1 MTTLQLLTFGG
12 QSKSHSKKMKNQTL
26 FPLYNKDEGTDTPHP
41 PPQVSQDGGSSHVTP
56 LHARRI
62 YIETYGCQMNVS
74 DSELMAGILTQSGH
88 QTVPHLDDADVV
100 LVNTCAIRENA
111 ETKVI
116 NRLKHLNHRKRRH
129 PELIIG
135 VCGCMAQHLRDRL
148 LDAAPY
154 VDLVMGPDAYRNLP
168 VALDS
173 LAGDVKSH
181 VSLTDRDPFVGLR
194 LDKNEDYADI
204 APIRKEG
211 IRAWLTIQRGC
222 DKMCT
227 FCIVPFVR
235 GRERSLPL
243 KLLVEDVEKLVD
255 QGFKEVVLLGQ
266 TVNSYHDDSADFG
279 DLLYAVGEVN
289 GLERVRFTSPHPADA
304 TDSMIDAMAN
314 SPVVC
319 KHLHLPLQSGST
331 EVLERMRRTYTAEEY
346 RTLVSKLRERVPD
359 ISLTTDIIVGFCGET
374 DDEFMET
381 YQMMTDIRYD
391 SAFMFKYSEREGTLA
406 HKALPDDVPEVVKG
420 ERLEQIIELQENISA
435 NINKSAI
442 GDTVTVLVEGESR
455 RDADRYHGK
464 TDGFKTTVFP
474 KTGSQIG
481 DIVNVRVHST
491 TAHTLIGQI
500 V

>member
-1 MTTLQLLTFGG
+1 
-12 QSKSHSKKMKNQTL
+12 MKDQTL
-26 FPLYNKDEGTDTPHP
+26 FPLYNKGEHVETPQP
-41 PPQVSQDGGSSHVTP
+41 PPQKSQSVPHA
-56 LHARRI
+56 HARRV

-88 QTVPHLDDADVV
+88 QTVTHIDDADVV

-116 NRLKHLNHRKRRH
+116 NRLKHLNHRKRRQ

-135 VCGCMAQHLRDRL
+135 VCGCMAQHLRDKL

-173 LAGDVKSH
+173 LIGGVEAH
-181 VSLTDRDPFVGLR
+181 VSLKDRDPFLGLR
-194 LDKNEDYADI
+194 LDKSEDYADI

-266 TVNSYHDDSADFG
+266 TVNSYRDNGSDFG
-279 DLLYAVGEVN
+279 DLLYAVGEVD
-289 GLERVRFTSPHPADA
+289 GLARLRFTSPHPADA
-304 TDSMIDAMAN
+304 TESMIDAMAS
-314 SPVVC
+314 SPTVC

-331 EVLERMRRTYTAEEY
+331 PVLERMRRTYTAEEY
-346 RTLVSKLRERVPD
+346 RDLVSKLRERIPN
-359 ISLTTDIIVGFCGET
+359 ISLSTDIIVGFCGET
-374 DDEFMET
+374 DAEFRQT
-381 YQMMTDIRYD
+381 YQMMADIRYD
-391 SAFMFKYSEREGTLA
+391 SAFMFKYSERDGTLA
-406 HKALPDDVPEVVKG
+406 HKALPDDVPEAEKG
-420 ERLEQIIELQENISA
+420 ERLKQIIELQEQISA
-435 NINKSAI
+435 DINTAAV

-455 RDADRYHGK
+455 READKYHGK

-474 KTGSQIG
+474 KADSGIG
-481 DIVNVRVHST
+481 DVVNVHIHST

>member
-1 MTTLQLLTFGG
+1 
-12 QSKSHSKKMKNQTL
+12 MKNETL
-26 FPLYNKDEGTDTPHP
+26 FPLYNKNERIDAPHP
-41 PPQVSQDGGSSHVTP
+41 PPQDSQDTEFSGETP
-56 LHARRI
+56 THARRV

-74 DSELMAGILTQSGH
+74 DSELMAGILTQNGH

-135 VCGCMAQHLRDRL
+135 VCGCMAQHLRDKL

-168 VALDS
+168 AALDS
-173 LAGDVKSH
+173 LARGVELH
-181 VSLTDRDPFVGLR
+181 VSLKDRDPFVGLR
-194 LDKNEDYADI
+194 LDKSEDYADI

-266 TVNSYHDDSADFG
+266 TVNSYHDDNVDFG
-279 DLLYAVGEVN
+279 DLLYAIGEVN
-289 GLERVRFTSPHPADA
+289 GLERLRFTSPHPADA

-314 SPVVC
+314 SPTVC

-331 EVLERMRRTYTAEEY
+331 EVLERMRRTYTAEAY
-346 RTLVSKLRERVPD
+346 HTLVLKLRERIPD
-359 ISLTTDIIVGFCGET
+359 ITLTTDIIVGFCGET
-374 DDEFMET
+374 DAEFDET
-381 YQMMTDIRYD
+381 YQMMADIRYD
-391 SAFMFKYSEREGTLA
+391 SAFMFKYSERDGTLA
-406 HKALPDDVPEVVKG
+406 HKTLPDDVPETVKG
-420 ERLEQIIELQENISA
+420 ERLEQIIKLQENISA
-435 NINKSAI
+435 DINTAAV
-442 GDTVTVLVEGESR
+442 GDTVAVLVEGESR
-455 RDADRYHGK
+455 RDPDRYHGK

-474 KTGSQIG
+474 KADSKIG
-481 DIVNVRVHST
+481 EIVNVRVHTT
-491 TAHTLIGQI
+491 TAHTLIGQ
-500 V
+500 VV

>member
-1 MTTLQLLTFGG
+1 
-12 QSKSHSKKMKNQTL
+12 MKDQTL
-26 FPLYNKDEGTDTPHP
+26 FPLYNKDAQIETPHP
-41 PPQVSQDGGSSHVTP
+41 PPQKSQGVPHPDS
-56 LHARRI
+56 RRV

-74 DSELMAGILTQSGH
+74 DSELMAGILAQSGH
-88 QTVPHLDDADVV
+88 QTVTHIDDADVV

-116 NRLKHLNHRKRRH
+116 NRLKHLNHRKRRQ

-135 VCGCMAQHLRDRL
+135 VCGCMAQHLRDKL

-173 LAGDVKSH
+173 LIGGVEAH
-181 VSLTDRDPFVGLR
+181 VSLKDRDPFLGLR
-194 LDKNEDYADI
+194 LDKSEDYADI

-266 TVNSYHDDSADFG
+266 TVNSYRDNGSDFG
-279 DLLYAVGEVN
+279 DLLYAIGEVN
-289 GLERVRFTSPHPADA
+289 GLARVRFTSPHPADA
-304 TDSMIDAMAN
+304 TESMIDAMAS
-314 SPVVC
+314 SPTVC

-331 EVLERMRRTYTAEEY
+331 AVLERMRRTYTAAEY
-346 RTLVSKLRERVPD
+346 RDLVSKLRERIPD
-359 ISLTTDIIVGFCGET
+359 IALSTDIIVGFCGET
-374 DDEFMET
+374 EAEFMQT
-381 YQMMTDIRYD
+381 YQMMADIRYD

-406 HKALPDDVPEVVKG
+406 HKSLPDDVPEPEKG
-420 ERLEQIIELQENISA
+420 ERLKQIIELQEQISA
-435 NINKSAI
+435 DINTAAV
-442 GDTVTVLVEGESR
+442 GDTVAVLVEGESR
-455 RDADRYHGK
+455 RDADKYHGK

-474 KTGSQIG
+474 KADSSIG
-481 DIVNVRVHST
+481 DVVNVHIHST

>member
-1 MTTLQLLTFGG
+1 
-12 QSKSHSKKMKNQTL
+12 MKNDTL
-26 FPLYNKDEGTDTPHP
+26 FPLYTKNEDAPHP
-41 PPQVSQDGGSSHVTP
+41 PPQVPHADSTSRATP
-56 LHARRI
+56 AHARRV

-74 DSELMAGILTQSGH
+74 DSELMAGILERSGH

-135 VCGCMAQHLRDRL
+135 VCGCMAQHLRDQL

-168 VALDS
+168 TALDS
-173 LAGDVKSH
+173 LARDVESH
-181 VSLTDRDPFVGLR
+181 VSLKDRDPFVGLR

-204 APIRKEG
+204 APIRKDG

-243 KLLVEDVEKLVD
+243 KHLVEDVEKLVD

-266 TVNSYHDDSADFG
+266 TVNSYRDQGADFG

-289 GLERVRFTSPHPADA
+289 GVERVRFTSPHPADA

-314 SPVVC
+314 SPAVC

-331 EVLERMRRTYTAEEY
+331 DVLERMRRTYTAEAY
-346 RTLVSKLRERVPD
+346 RTLVSKLRERIPH
-359 ISLTTDIIVGFCGET
+359 IALTTDIIVGFCGET
-374 DDEFMET
+374 DAEFMET
-381 YQMMTDIRYD
+381 YQMMADIRYD

-406 HKALPDDVPEVVKG
+406 HKALPDDVPETVKG
-420 ERLEQIIELQENISA
+420 ERLKQIITLQENISA
-435 NINKSAI
+435 DINTAVV
-442 GDTVTVLVEGESR
+442 GNTVTVLVEGESR
-455 RDADRYHGK
+455 RDADKYHGK

-474 KTGSQIG
+474 KADGFHIG
-481 DIVNVRVHST
+481 DVVNVRVHST

-500 V
+500 F

>member
-1 MTTLQLLTFGG
+1 
-12 QSKSHSKKMKNQTL
+12 MKNETL
-26 FPLYNKDEGTDTPHP
+26 FPLYNKNERIDAPHP
-41 PPQVSQDGGSSHVTP
+41 PPQDSQDTEFSGETP
-56 LHARRI
+56 THARRV

-74 DSELMAGILTQSGH
+74 DSELMAGILTQNGH

-135 VCGCMAQHLRDRL
+135 VCGCMAQHLRDKL

-168 VALDS
+168 AALDS
-173 LAGDVKSH
+173 LARGVELH
-181 VSLTDRDPFVGLR
+181 VSLKDRDPFVGLR
-194 LDKNEDYADI
+194 LDKSEDYADI

-266 TVNSYHDDSADFG
+266 TVNSYHDDNVDFG
-279 DLLYAVGEVN
+279 DLLYAIGEVN
-289 GLERVRFTSPHPADA
+289 GLERLRFTSPHPADA

-314 SPVVC
+314 SPTVC

-331 EVLERMRRTYTAEEY
+331 EVLERMRRTYTAEAY
-346 RTLVSKLRERVPD
+346 HTLVLKLRERIPD
-359 ISLTTDIIVGFCGET
+359 IALTTDIIVGFCGET
-374 DDEFMET
+374 DAEFDET
-381 YQMMTDIRYD
+381 YQMMADIRYD
-391 SAFMFKYSEREGTLA
+391 SAFMFKYSERDGTLA
-406 HKALPDDVPEVVKG
+406 HKTLPDDVPETVKG
-420 ERLEQIIELQENISA
+420 ERLEQIIKLQENISA
-435 NINKSAI
+435 DINTAAV
-442 GDTVTVLVEGESR
+442 GDTVAVLVEGESR
-455 RDADRYHGK
+455 RDPDRYHGK

-474 KTGSQIG
+474 KADSKIG
-481 DIVNVRVHST
+481 EIVNVRVHTT
-491 TAHTLIGQI
+491 TAHTLIGQ
-500 V
+500 VV

>member
-1 MTTLQLLTFGG
+1 
-12 QSKSHSKKMKNQTL
+12 MKNDRL
-26 FPLYNKDEGTDTPHP
+26 FPLYNKNEIADAPHP
-41 PPQVSQDGGSSHVTP
+41 PPQVPQDASTSRATP
-56 LHARRI
+56 THARRV

-74 DSELMAGILTQSGH
+74 DSELMAGILARSGH
-88 QTVPHLDDADVV
+88 ETVPHLDDADVV
-100 LVNTCAIRENA
+100 LINTCAIRENA

-116 NRLKHLNHRKRRH
+116 NRLKHLNHRKRRD
-129 PELIIG
+129 PDLIIG

-148 LDAAPY
+148 LEAAPY
-154 VDLVMGPDAYRNLP
+154 VDLVMGPDAYRQLP
-168 VALDS
+168 TALDS
-173 LAGDVKSH
+173 LARDVESH

-243 KLLVEDVEKLVD
+243 KRLVEDVEKLVH

-266 TVNSYHDDSADFG
+266 TVNSYRDNGADFG
-279 DLLYAVGEVN
+279 ELLYTVGEVN

-314 SPVVC
+314 SPAVC

-331 EVLERMRRTYTAEEY
+331 EVLQRMRRTYTAEEY

-359 ISLTTDIIVGFCGET
+359 IALTTDIIVGFCGET
-374 DDEFMET
+374 DEEFMET
-381 YQMMTDIRYD
+381 YQMMADIRYD

-406 HKALPDDVPEVVKG
+406 HKALPDDVPETVKG
-420 ERLEQIIELQENISA
+420 ERLKRIIELQENISTDLNTA
-435 NINKSAI
+435 VV
-442 GDTVTVLVEGESR
+442 GDTVAVLVEGESR

-474 KTGSQIG
+474 KADSHIG

-491 TAHTLIGQI
+491 TAHTLIGQK

>member
-1 MTTLQLLTFGG
+1 
-12 QSKSHSKKMKNQTL
+12 MKNDRL
-26 FPLYNKDEGTDTPHP
+26 FPLYNKNEGADAPHP
-41 PPQVSQDGGSSHVTP
+41 PPQVPRDASPSRATP
-56 LHARRI
+56 PYARRV

-74 DSELMAGILTQSGH
+74 DSELMAGILARSGH

-100 LVNTCAIRENA
+100 LINTCAIRENA

-116 NRLKHLNHRKRRH
+116 NRLKHLNHRKRRD

-148 LDAAPY
+148 LEAAPY

-168 VALDS
+168 TALDS
-173 LAGDVKSH
+173 LTRDVESH

-243 KLLVEDVEKLVD
+243 KRLVEDVEKLVD

-266 TVNSYHDDSADFG
+266 TVNSYQDNGADFG
-279 DLLYAVGEVN
+279 ELLYTVGEVN

-304 TDSMIDAMAN
+304 TDNMIDAMAN
-314 SPVVC
+314 SPAIC

-331 EVLERMRRTYTAEEY
+331 EVLERMRRTYTAAEY
-346 RTLVSKLRERVPD
+346 RTLVSKLRERIPD
-359 ISLTTDIIVGFCGET
+359 IALTTDIIVGFCGET
-374 DDEFMET
+374 DEEFMET
-381 YQMMTDIRYD
+381 YQMMADIRYD

-406 HKALPDDVPEVVKG
+406 HKAFPDDVPETVKG
-420 ERLEQIIELQENISA
+420 ERLTRIIELQENISA
-435 NINKSAI
+435 DLNTAVV
-442 GDTVTVLVEGESR
+442 GDTVAVLVEGESR

-464 TDGFKTTVFP
+464 TEGFKTTVFP
-474 KTGSQIG
+474 KADSHIG

-491 TAHTLIGQI
+491 TAHTLIGQK

>member
-1 MTTLQLLTFGG
+1 
-12 QSKSHSKKMKNQTL
+12 MKDQTL
-26 FPLYNKDEGTDTPHP
+26 FPIYNKGEQVDTPHP
-41 PPQVSQDGGSSHVTP
+41 PPQKSQSAP
-56 LHARRI
+56 HAHSRRV

-88 QTVPHLDDADVV
+88 QTVTHIDDADVV

-116 NRLKHLNHRKRRH
+116 NRLKHLNHRKRRQ
-129 PELIIG
+129 PELIVG
-135 VCGCMAQHLRDRL
+135 VCGCMAQHLRDKL

-173 LAGDVKSH
+173 LVGGVESH
-181 VSLTDRDPFVGLR
+181 VSLEDRDPFLGLR
-194 LDKNEDYADI
+194 LDKSEDYADI

-266 TVNSYHDDSADFG
+266 TVNSYRDNGSDFG

-304 TDSMIDAMAN
+304 TESMIDAMAN
-314 SPVVC
+314 SPTVC
-319 KHLHLPLQSGST
+319 KQLHLPLQSGST
-331 EVLERMRRTYTAEEY
+331 AVLERMHRTYTAEEY
-346 RTLVSKLRERVPD
+346 LDLVSKLRERVPN
-359 ISLTTDIIVGFCGET
+359 IALSTDIIVGFCGET
-374 DDEFMET
+374 EVEFRQT
-381 YQMMTDIRYD
+381 YQMMADIRYD
-391 SAFMFKYSEREGTLA
+391 SAFMFKYSERDGTLA
-406 HKALPDDVPEVVKG
+406 HKTLPDDVPEAEKG
-420 ERLEQIIELQENISA
+420 ERLEQIIELQEQISA
-435 NINKSAI
+435 DINTAAV
-442 GDTVTVLVEGESR
+442 GDTVAVLVEGESR
-455 RDADRYHGK
+455 READKYYGK
-464 TDGFKTTVFP
+464 TDTFKTTVFP
-474 KTGSQIG
+474 KADSKIG
-481 DIVNVRVHST
+481 DIVNVHIHST

-500 V
+500 I

>member
-1 MTTLQLLTFGG
+1 
-12 QSKSHSKKMKNQTL
+12 MKDQTL
-26 FPLYNKDEGTDTPHP
+26 FPLYNKDKLLGDPLQTPQAGTP
-41 PPQVSQDGGSSHVTP
+41 S
-56 LHARRI
+56 HARRV

-88 QTVPHLDDADVV
+88 QTVPHLNNADVV

-116 NRLKHLNHRKRRH
+116 NRLVQLNHRKRRQ
-129 PELIIG
+129 PNLIIG
-135 VCGCMAQHLRDRL
+135 VCGCMAQHLRDKL

-154 VDLVMGPDAYRNLP
+154 VDLVMGPDAYRDLP
-168 VALDS
+168 LALDS
-173 LAGDVKSH
+173 LARGIESH
-181 VSLTDRDPFVGLR
+181 VSLTDQDPFVGLR
-194 LDKNEDYADI
+194 LDKSEDYADI

-266 TVNSYHDDSADFG
+266 TVNSYRDNGADFG
-279 DLLYAVGEVN
+279 DLLYALGDVN

-304 TDSMIDAMAN
+304 TDSMIDAMAS
-314 SPVVC
+314 SPSVC

-346 RTLVSKLRERVPD
+346 RNLVAKLRERIPD
-359 ISLTTDIIVGFCGET
+359 IAITTDIIVGFCGET
-374 DDEFMET
+374 EDEFMET
-381 YQMMTDIRYD
+381 YKMMADIRYD

-406 HKALPDDVPEVVKG
+406 HKAFSDDVPETVKG
-420 ERLEQIIELQENISA
+420 ERLKQIIELQENTSA
-435 NINKSAI
+435 EINRESV
-442 GDTVTVLVEGESR
+442 GGTVAVLVEGESR
-455 RDADRYHGK
+455 RDADKYHGK
-464 TDGFKTTVFP
+464 TDGFKTAVFP
-474 KTGSQIG
+474 KVLDTKIG
-481 DIVNVRVHST
+481 DVVNVRVDTT
-491 TAHTLIGQI
+491 TAHTLIGQT

>member
-1 MTTLQLLTFGG
+1 M
-12 QSKSHSKKMKNQTL
+12 L
-26 FPLYNKDEGTDTPHP
+26 FPLYNKTERVDEPHQP
-41 PPQVSQDGGSSHVTP
+41 SQEPQPEAAS
-56 LHARRI
+56 HARQV

-116 NRLKHLNHRKRRH
+116 NRLTQLNHRKRRQ
-129 PELIIG
+129 PDLIIG
-135 VCGCMAQHLRDRL
+135 VCGCMAQHLRDKL

-154 VDLVMGPDAYRNLP
+154 VDLVMGPDAYRDLP

-173 LAGDVKSH
+173 LARGVASH
-181 VSLTDRDPFVGLR
+181 VSMTDRDPFVGLR
-194 LDKNEDYADI
+194 LDKSEDYADI

-266 TVNSYHDDSADFG
+266 TVNSYHDANADFG
-279 DLLYAVGEVN
+279 DLLYAVGDVN

-314 SPVVC
+314 SPSVC

-331 EVLERMRRTYTAEEY
+331 EVLERMRRTYTAAEY
-346 RTLVSKLRERVPD
+346 RALVSKLRERIPD
-359 ISLTTDIIVGFCGET
+359 ITITTDVIVGFCGET
-374 DDEFMET
+374 EAEFMET
-381 YQMMTDIRYD
+381 YEMMADIRYD

-406 HKALPDDVPEVVKG
+406 HKAFPDDVPERVKG
-420 ERLEQIIELQENISA
+420 ERLERIIGLQEKISA
-435 NINKSAI
+435 EINTAAV
-442 GDTVTVLVEGESR
+442 GGTVAVLVEGESR
-455 RDADRYHGK
+455 RDADKYHGK
-464 TDGFKTTVFP
+464 TDGFKTAVFP
-474 KTGSQIG
+474 KADTKIG
-481 DIVNVRVHST
+481 EVVNVRVNMT